1 LKNPIENELKKNNKI
16 LYDETKKELKKVKKK
31 QRKPGLTS

>member
-16 LYDETKKELKKVKKK
+16 LYDETKKALKKVKKNK
-31 QRKPGLTS
+31 ENPD